1 MNARAEALAQRREA
15 LVEEARLQR
24 HRLARHA
31 DAFGAALSPAAL
43 VSRLIG
49 RVREHPALALLSV
62 AGAAGLRKAGVGR
75 YLPPLLLAWRAWR
88 AARDWLRR

>member
-1 MNARAEALAQRREA
+1 MSARSQELAQRRQT

-24 HRLARHA
+24 RRLGRSA
-31 DAFGAALSPAAL
+31 DAFGAALSPSAIA
-43 VSRLIG
+43 SRLIG
-49 RVREHPALALLSV
+49 GLREHPALALLSV

-75 YLPPLLLAWRAWR
+75 YLPQLLLAWRTWR